1 MQPQHSNP
9 ESQDGDKSTA
19 RARILEAAFGA
30 FVKNGYAAASMLAIA
45 TQAQVSKRD
54 LYALVGNKQAM
65 LEACI
70 RERAKR
76 LQVPADLPMP
86 VDRDELAQVLIA
98 FGSQLI
104 REISDPTV
112 IAVFRLAI
120 AEAIQAPEVATV
132 LDAFGR
138 EASRAALRKIMV
150 AAQTS
155 GLLKGRNEQLAEEF
169 FALLFGDLMMNLLL
183 RVAQRPTAREMTARA
198 RRAVERFLVL
208 NQSCSV
214 VPMVCGMRNTSD
226 RRY

>member
-1 MQPQHSNP
+1 MRPQNSNP
-9 ESQDGDKSTA
+9 ESRQGDESAA

-45 TQAQVSKRD
+45 TQARVSKRD

-65 LEACI
+65 LVACI
-70 RERAKR
+70 SQRAKR

-86 VDRDELAQVLIA
+86 GDRAGLAQVLISY
-98 FGSQLI
+98 GTQLI

-138 EASRAALRKIMV
+138 EASRAALRKIIV

-155 GLLKGRNEQLAEEF
+155 GLLQGRNEELAEEF

-198 RRAVERFLVL
+198 RAAVERFLVL
-208 NQSCSV
+208 H
-214 VPMVCGMRNTSD
+214 PTG
-226 RRY
+226 